1 MMAAGLQISF
11 RVAYIKNN
19 TYHIKKDLMM
29 TESIDED
36 VRHYIYKTF
45 AATTLPPT
53 TSQVAGQFGVSIA
66 SIENAFERLA
76 NAHQIALAP
85 GGYSIWMAHPFSSVP
100 TNYVATIGSKEY
112 YGN

>member
-1 MMAAGLQISF
+1 
-11 RVAYIKNN
+11 
-19 TYHIKKDLMM
+19 M

-36 VRHYIYKTF
+36 VRHYIYRTF
-45 AATTLPPT
+45 AETTLPPT
-53 TSQVAGQFGVSIA
+53 TWQVAEHFGMPIA

-85 GGYSIWMAHPFSSVP
+85 GSYSIWMAHPFSGLP
-100 TNYVATIGSKEY
+100 TNYVAAIGSNAY